1 MAEVLEALMVICFG
15 ISWPL
20 NIRKS
25 YLAGTAKGK
34 SLSFVILMFSGYV
47 FVILSNIIML
57 GAHQKV
63 SVWVLAV
70 YVLNAVM
77 VFIDF
82 VLYFRNKKLDRMNG
96 IGS

>member
-20 NIRKS
+20 NIWKS
-25 YLAGTAKGK
+25 YHARTAKGK
-34 SLSFVILMFSGYV
+34 SLPFVVLIFSGYV
-47 FVILSNIIML
+47 FGILSKMILL
-57 GAHQKV
+57 GEQQKV

-77 VFIDF
+77 VLIDF
-82 VLYFRNKKLDRMNG
+82 VLYFRNKRLDRENG
-96 IGS
+96 ISP